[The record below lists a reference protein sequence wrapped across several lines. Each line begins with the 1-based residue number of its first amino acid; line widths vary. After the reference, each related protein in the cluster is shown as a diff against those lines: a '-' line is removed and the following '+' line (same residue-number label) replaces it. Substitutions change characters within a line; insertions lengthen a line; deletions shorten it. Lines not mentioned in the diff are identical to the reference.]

1 MGQLIRRDGHTLVF
15 YFYLLGVQYNGDLAS
30 RLCVSNRV
38 GEQIGQDFFKAF
50 LRRMDRALSLYAES
64 KVDFF
69 CLRNQLIRL
78 ADRRK
83 ALRQVKGLGV
93 LFLLCKIQPGGILVL
108 CQEKV
113 QIKYALFSV
122 ELPC

>member
-64 KVDFF
+64 KVDCFLSVSYWF
-69 CLRNQLIRL
+69 HIR
-78 ADRRK
+78 
-83 ALRQVKGLGV
+83 V
-93 LFLLCKIQPGGILVL
+93 LSYQCCNTYPNEMEAIL
-108 CQEKV
+108 
-113 QIKYALFSV
+113 
-122 ELPC
+122 